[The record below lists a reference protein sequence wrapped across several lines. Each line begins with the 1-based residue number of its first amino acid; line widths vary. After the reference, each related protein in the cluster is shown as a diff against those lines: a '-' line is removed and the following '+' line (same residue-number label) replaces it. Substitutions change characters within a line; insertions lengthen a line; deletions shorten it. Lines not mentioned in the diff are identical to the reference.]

1 MIVAGI
7 VCLMAASTGV
17 GQVTHGS
24 APGPVPASASGSAAD
39 PGNRQAW
46 LRDELAK
53 TAKAA
58 PAEIQE
64 DLASAEH
71 SVFSDDYDVLFNL
84 LVPVLQSRTAGEQ
97 AAGLRILL
105 ALRVT
110 AWAKETLPE
119 QRLDELTLSLAPG
132 IMDHGDLDSQKL
144 LAQALGAVT
153 TEQSRAIL
161 WKMVQRRLAYG
172 QALICLTWIGEAR
185 DLPRLAAILSSDDP
199 SDPDGRERSSLCS
212 ALHSNYGAA
221 SIPFLNNVAQ
231 QGKQDQI
238 RAACTKEVAAN
249 PRK

>member
-1 MIVAGI
+1 MIFAVLVLPLAGQI
-7 VCLMAASTGV
+7 
-17 GQVTHGS
+17 THGS
-24 APGPVPASASGSAAD
+24 VSGAASAATAD
-39 PGNRQAW
+39 SRQAW

-84 LVPVLQSRTAGEQ
+84 LVPVLQSRTAGDQ
-97 AAGLRILL
+97 TGGLRILL

-119 QRLDELTLSLAPG
+119 QRLDDLTLSLAPG
-132 IMDHGDLDSQKL
+132 IMDHGDLDSQEL

-161 WKMVQRRLAYG
+161 WKMVQRRIAYG
-172 QALICLTWIGEAR
+172 QALLCLTAIGEAR
-185 DLPRLAAILSSDDP
+185 DLPRLAAILSGDDP
-199 SDPDGRERSSLCS
+199 SDPDGHERSTLCG
-212 ALHSNYGAA
+212 ALRSNYGEAA
-221 SIPFLNNVAQ
+221 VPFLNDIAK
-231 QGKQDQI
+231 QGKQEQI
-238 RAACTKEVAAN
+238 RASCAKALAAVSH
-249 PRK
+249 K